1 MKCNHS
7 KDCLVTIFVFSNG
20 IFLRVTFLVMFLQAF
35 DFPVMPLQA
44 FDFPVMPLQAFDFSV
59 MPLQAFDFSVM
70 PLQASDFSVMSLQA
84 LTFQSCQGQI
94 VSVLFALRSHGY
106 NYTFA

>member
-7 KDCLVTIFVFSNG
+7 IEYFVTIFVFFSMV
-20 IFLRVTFLVMFLQAF
+20 FFWVTFLVMFLQAF
-35 DFPVMPLQA
+35 DF
-44 FDFPVMPLQAFDFSV
+44 SV
-59 MPLQAFDFSVM
+59 MPLQVF
-70 PLQASDFSVMSLQA
+70 DFSVMSLHA

-94 VSVLFALRSHGY
+94 VSVLIALRNHGY

>member
-7 KDCLVTIFVFSNG
+7 KECLVTIFVFSNG

-59 MPLQAFDFSVM
+59 MPLQA
-70 PLQASDFSVMSLQA
+70 SDFSVMSLQA

>member
-7 KDCLVTIFVFSNG
+7 KECLVTVFVFSNG

-70 PLQASDFSVMSLQA
+70 PLQA